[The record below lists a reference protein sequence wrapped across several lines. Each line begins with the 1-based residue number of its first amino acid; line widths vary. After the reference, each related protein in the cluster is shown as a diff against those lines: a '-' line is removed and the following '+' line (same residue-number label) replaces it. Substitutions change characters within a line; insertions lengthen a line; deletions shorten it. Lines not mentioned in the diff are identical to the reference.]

1 MKVHKIT
8 GKDMHEALER
18 AQKMHGSNAV
28 VLGQSETEGGVALAV
43 TTTAPVSRTE
53 LERMRRRADELFRDI
68 TCEEDVTVDARP
80 SEMEERLLSNGCT
93 PGFAAVAAR
102 EASALQGRHP
112 LDAAAEVLGA
122 RLEVSHLPKMQGT
135 TRVLALLGSS
145 GTGKTLS
152 LAKLGARFVRA
163 GRQIGVAALTDE
175 RPGAMTP
182 LMAYGELL
190 GTGVTCFGPLDELTA
205 EKLGAPELEAV
216 LLDTSGH
223 IEDDIKRLSLLADEL
238 SSKGAMLDVQLVLS
252 ANQQAEAWAALFEAA
267 SVLPIGG
274 CIVTKLDETTRPG
287 AVLEAIA
294 EENLAV
300 SFISAGS
307 DLARDLVRASP
318 DVFADLFLRGRAS

>member
-8 GKDMHEALER
+8 AKNMREALEL
-18 AQKMHGSNAV
+18 AQKVHGSNAV
-28 VLGQSETEGGVALAV
+28 VLGQSEAEEGVALAV
-43 TTTAPVSRTE
+43 TTTAPVSRVE

-68 TCEEDVTVDARP
+68 SCDEETTTETRS
-80 SEMEERLLSNGCT
+80 SEIEERLLSNGCT

-102 EASALQGRHP
+102 EADGLEGKHP

-122 RLEVSHLPKMQGT
+122 RLQVSHLPKLQGK

-163 GRQIGVAALTDE
+163 GRRIGVAALVDD
-175 RPGAMTP
+175 RPGAMAP
-182 LMAYGELL
+182 LLAYGEVL
-190 GTGVTCFGPLDELTA
+190 GTGINSFGPEDGLSA

-223 IEDDIKRLSLLADEL
+223 IGEDIKRLSALAEEL
-238 SSKGAMLDVQLVLS
+238 SSKGAVLDVQLVLS
-252 ANQQAEAWAALFEAA
+252 ANQQAEAWSALFEAA
-267 SVLPIGG
+267 SVLPVGG
-274 CIVTKLDETTRPG
+274 CIVTKLDETARPG

-307 DLARDLVRASP
+307 DLVRDLVRATP
-318 DVFADLFLRGRAS
+318 DVFADLFLRGRVS

>member
-1 MKVHKIT
+1 MKVHKVT
-8 GKDMHEALER
+8 AKNMREALEL
-18 AQKMHGSNAV
+18 AQKVHGSNAV
-28 VLGQSETEGGVALAV
+28 VLGQSEAEEGVALAV
-43 TTTAPVSRTE
+43 TTTAPVNRTE

-68 TCEEDVTVDARP
+68 SCDEEIVTETRP
-80 SEMEERLLSNGCT
+80 SEIEERLLSNGCT

-102 EASALQGRHP
+102 EASALEGRHP

-122 RLEVSHLPKMQGT
+122 RLQVSCLPKLQGK

-163 GRQIGVAALTDE
+163 GRRVGVAALTDN
-175 RPGAMTP
+175 RPGAMAP
-182 LMAYGELL
+182 LLAYGELL
-190 GTGVTCFGPLDELTA
+190 GTGVQGFAPKDELSA

-223 IEDDIKRLSLLADEL
+223 IEEDIKRLSALAEEL
-238 SSKGAMLDVQLVLS
+238 SSKGAVLDVQLVLS
-252 ANQQAEAWAALFEAA
+252 ANQQAEAWSALFEAA
-267 SVLPIGG
+267 SILPVGG
-274 CIVTKLDETTRPG
+274 CIVTKLDETGRPG

-307 DLARDLVRASP
+307 DLTRDLLRATP